1 MTVEYTLLALA
12 VPALLAAAGFAVWT
26 HLRTRRMLDTLGKM
40 LDDAIRGEFRESL
53 YDESRLSALET
64 RMAHYLSASAVSAKN
79 LAEEKDAI
87 KTLIGDISHQTKTP
101 IANILLYASLLA
113 EGELSP
119 EQAAQAATLSRQAEK
134 LSFLI
139 QALVKA
145 SRLETGIITTAPEP
159 QPVGPLL
166 EGALAQARPQ
176 AEAKGLTLAA
186 EPCGAAARF
195 DRKWTAEALFNVVD
209 NAVKYTPAGGR
220 VTLSAVPLGQFCRVD
235 VSDTGIGIPEEEQGR
250 IFGRFYRG
258 GAVRAEEGVGIG
270 LYLVRE
276 ILRRQGGY
284 VKVASR
290 PGQGTTFSLYLP
302 RE

>member
-1 MTVEYTLLALA
+1 MTPAVCGALALA
-12 VPALLAAAGFAVWT
+12 ALGAGFGLAQWLYTRRLLAR
-26 HLRTRRMLDTLGKM
+26 LDRMLA
-40 LDDAIRGEFRESL
+40 DAVDGSFRESRF
-53 YDESRLSALET
+53 DESRLSALEG
-64 RMAHYLSASAVSAKN
+64 RLARFLNGSAASARELEGKRA
-79 LAEEKDAI
+79 AI
-87 KTLIGDISHQTKTP
+87 QTLISDISHQTKTP

-145 SRLETGIITTAPEP
+145 SRLETGIITTAPE
-159 QPVGPLL
+159 
-166 EGALAQARPQ
+166 
-176 AEAKGLTLAA
+176 AKGLTLAA

-220 VTLSAVPLGQFCRVD
+220 VTLSAVPLGQFCRLD

-284 VKVASR
+284 VKVASH